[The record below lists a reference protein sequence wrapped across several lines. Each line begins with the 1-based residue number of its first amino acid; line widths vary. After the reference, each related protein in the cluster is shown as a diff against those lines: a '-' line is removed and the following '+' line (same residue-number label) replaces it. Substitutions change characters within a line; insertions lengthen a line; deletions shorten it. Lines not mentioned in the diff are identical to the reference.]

1 MYEEGN
7 EEAGYVPPAGGFKAR
22 LSYHFEGL
30 IPLILILIVVVL
42 AGAWLGFWDIPYIT
56 HSAPAKMLVI
66 GQPSQET
73 TAVLDDLK
81 DLVQYRIRSADS
93 LRISPKEQLAQ
104 YDIIMLDQSN
114 STAGPFVSRA
124 LGEAIRGYV
133 KKGGKLIIV
142 KNSGI
147 FREGAPEI
155 VGWLANMG
163 DLAPVEC
170 VPDKQNVPTCV
181 QPIWVTG
188 ELIRIDFEHPI
199 MEGIEKV
206 PALPGDPPLSVEV
219 FDVAVKGNEIAY
231 IKDLYSTKYYPGIVE
246 KNLILGKVIYFNYD
260 PGKTPGILQKTIRY
274 LR

>member
-1 MYEEGN
+1 MYEEGA
-7 EEAGYVPPAGGFKAR
+7 EEQAYAPQPAGFKAR

-56 HSAPAKMLVI
+56 RAAPAKMLII
-66 GQPSQET
+66 GQPSLET
-73 TAVLDDLK
+73 QAVLDDSK
-81 DLVQYRIRSADS
+81 DLVEYRIMNADY
-93 LRISPKEQLAQ
+93 LRVNPKEKLAP
-104 YDIIMLDQSN
+104 YDIIMLDQTN
-114 STAGPFVSRA
+114 SAGPPVISRPLADA
-124 LGEAIRGYV
+124 LRDYV
-133 KKGGKLIIV
+133 TKGGKLIIV

-147 FREGAPEI
+147 YRDNAPEI

-163 DLAPVEC
+163 DVAPVEC
-170 VPDKQNVPTCV
+170 VPDKQNIPSCV

-199 MEGIEKV
+199 MRGIEKV

-219 FDVAVKGNEIAY
+219 FDVAVRGNEVAY

-246 KNLILGKVIYFNYD
+246 KRLILGKVIYFNYD
-260 PGKTPGILQKTIRY
+260 PGKTPGIFQNTLKY